1 MQYLVY
7 PIFSLDA
14 VLASFYMLLMNIFFS
29 FVPILNISLNGVQF
43 YIIYPPVLYVESVLF
58 SLIWVYTIPAK
69 KLQCEQMYIPL
80 HKMIHW
86 NFNFFSLF
94 VQFEIN
100 RSVIF
105 SKHLLLLLVTR
116 NNRKNILEDFLKN
129 LFLQ

>member
-80 HKMIHW
+80 HKRIHW